1 MIYDSRENDRIFNR
15 FAEGRNFLE
24 GVTIEIVNGENELD
38 ARTLL
43 RAQEAEANVDNT
55 MALAASFIKG
65 KEVRFFDAE
74 NKIIHSFIYNGGD
87 LADKFAG
94 KPYLLDLLLKMAFG
108 LLIKKLTPPSVDSE
122 N

>member
-1 MIYDSRENDRIFNR
+1 MIYDAKENDRIFNK
-15 FAEGRNFLE
+15 FAEGRSFLD

-65 KEVRFFDAE
+65 KEVRFFDSD
-74 NKIIHSFIYNGGD
+74 KKMIHSFVYNGGD
-87 LADKFAG
+87 LAEKFIG

-108 LLIKKLTPPSVDSE
+108 LLIKKLTPPSADSE